1 MIETHVVNA
10 LLRPDL
16 KDEVFFKVLTFING
30 LVAPSFLFCAG
41 FALAIIFQRKWEDY
55 MSLRK
60 PLWRYLYRLL
70 FIIVVGY
77 SLHLPFFSLTRLRS
91 ITDDRLWISFYQVDT
106 LQTIAVTLILLVLLA
121 IVIRRRNYFIGA
133 AIFIA
138 MGLIFTAPV
147 VRDMDYSV
155 SAVWLRSFLT
165 TQFKSQFPLF
175 PWSAF
180 LIGGTIFGYWFL
192 AAKETG
198 SQKKYIKNVT
208 YLAVAA
214 IIISL
219 VAELQ
224 PITFYPNHNF
234 WRASPEFFFV
244 RFGLVLLFMV
254 LLWWYEQ
261 KRKVRAISV
270 FTLFGRES
278 LLVYVVHL
286 LIVYGY
292 TYEWSFV
299 RYFGPTLNYFSSF
312 VLFIGLI
319 AGMYLMAFVWDRL
332 KVWNM
337 KAAKIVE
344 VVVLSAIVLMFLL
357 KTT

>member
-1 MIETHVVNA
+1 MIETHVFNA
-10 LLRPDL
+10 LLRSDL
-16 KDEVFFKVLTFING
+16 KDQVFFKVITFVNG

-41 FALAIIFQRKWEDY
+41 FALAITFQRKWNDY
-55 MSLRK
+55 TSLK
-60 PLWRYLYRLL
+60 MPLWRYLYRLL

-77 SLHLPFFSLTRLRS
+77 SLHLPFFSLTRLIS
-91 ITDDRLWISFYQVDT
+91 ITDDRLWVSFFQVDI
-106 LQTIAVTLILLVLLA
+106 LQTIAVTLLLLVFLA
-121 IVIRRRNYFIGA
+121 IVMRQRNFFIGA
-133 AIFIA
+133 AILTA
-138 MGLIFTAPV
+138 MGLIFAAPV
-147 VRDMDYSV
+147 VRAIDF
-155 SAVWLRSFLT
+155 SAFPLWLRSYLT
-165 TQFKSQFPLF
+165 PQFKSQFPLF

-192 AAKETG
+192 SSKETG
-198 SQKKYIKNVT
+198 NQKKYIYNVT
-208 YLAVAA
+208 ILAVAA
-214 IIISL
+214 IILSI
-219 VAELQ
+219 VAEIQ
-224 PITFYPNHNF
+224 PITFYSDHNF

-244 RFGLVLLFMV
+244 RFGFVLLFMV

-261 KRKVRAISV
+261 KRKVGASSV
-270 FTLFGRES
+270 ITLFGRES

-312 VLFIGLI
+312 VLFIGLT

-332 KVWNM
+332 KGWNI
-337 KAAKIVE
+337 KAAKILE
-344 VVVLSAIVLMFLL
+344 ITVLSVIVLMFLL